1 MILLVVVVV
10 VGVASVVAVVV
21 GVVATAATAAAVV
34 LVLLSASPFAH
45 VASSSNL
52 RVSDSDHV
60 APRCSANFGELRRKS
75 PTTYEVRCGWSSAC
89 DD

>member
-1 MILLVVVVV
+1 MLLLLVVVVV
-10 VGVASVVAVVV
+10 VGLM
-21 GVVATAATAAAVV
+21 VVATAATAVAMV
-34 LVLLSASPFAH
+34 LLLLSASPFAH
-45 VASSSNL
+45 VASSSYL